1 MGEEIKTAACA
12 TEFSK
17 DFLRIIE
24 SLLIDIECTLPIG
37 QSVLPIRNISFAGY
51 EFSFPPLMIA

>member
-24 SLLIDIECTLPIG
+24 SFLIDIECTLPIG
-37 QSVLPIRNISFAGY
+37 QVGFTH
-51 EFSFPPLMIA
+51 